1 MPVAGASR
9 QFSRNAGSHPIR
21 VGFVRLID
29 AAPLIIAS
37 KLGYFSDEGIDVSL
51 EMQIG
56 WGNVRDRLSYG
67 QLHASHA
74 PLGMAPASVAAMD
87 YYDTQLAVLMG
98 LGSGGN
104 AITVAS
110 PLAMLTDGVNSPS
123 LWRRHLGRSLN
134 LAYVFA
140 ASTHHY
146 LLRELLHQSGL
157 RPDHDAAL
165 CVMPPPQLVGLL
177 QSEAIDGFCAG
188 EPWNTLAVMGKRGT
202 IVCATTELI
211 PNHPEKVLAVT
222 RKWYASNTDA
232 AERLVRATLRGCD
245 YCEDIANRSR
255 LTEILAREEYLN
267 LDENVIARS
276 LSIED
281 WLKPGVKRPAFRSFS
296 RASTVPSTLGA
307 EWILRQMI
315 RWGHLPLGSDVPRI
329 ANESVITA
337 AYDSAV
343 ASMPS
348 VENKPST
355 RTVLQGSLS

>member
-1 MPVAGASR
+1 MPVAGPSR
-9 QFSRNAGSHPIR
+9 RTSQNAGAHPIR

-29 AAPLIIAS
+29 AAPLIIANE
-37 KLGYFSDEGIDVSL
+37 LGYFSDEGLDVSL

-74 PLGMAPASVAAMD
+74 PLGMAPASVAGME
-87 YYDTQLAVLMG
+87 YYDTPLAVLMG

-110 PLAMLTDGVNSPS
+110 PLAMLSDGANSPS

-134 LAYVFA
+134 LAYVFS

-146 LLRELLHQSGL
+146 VLRELLHQSGL
-157 RPDHDAAL
+157 RADHDATL

-177 QSEAIDGFCAG
+177 QSEAIDGYCAG
-188 EPWNTLAVMGKRGT
+188 EPWNTLAVMRKRGT
-202 IVCATTELI
+202 IVLATTELF
-211 PNHPEKVLAVT
+211 PDHPEKVLAIT
-222 RKWYASNTDA
+222 RKWYTQNTAA

-245 YCEDIANRSR
+245 YCENASNRSR
-255 LTEILAREEYLN
+255 LTEILARTEYLN
-267 LDENVIARS
+267 LDEDVIAKS

-281 WLKPGVKRPAFRSFS
+281 WLRPGVKRPRFRSFG
-296 RASTVPSTLGA
+296 RASTVPSIAGA

-315 RWGHLPLGSDVPRI
+315 RWGHLPPGTDVSRI
-329 ANESVITA
+329 ANESIIPA
-337 AYDSAV
+337 AYDRAV
-343 ASMPS
+343 VGMKSNETKKS
-348 VENKPST
+348 
-355 RTVLQGSLS
+355 RTTLHGSLS